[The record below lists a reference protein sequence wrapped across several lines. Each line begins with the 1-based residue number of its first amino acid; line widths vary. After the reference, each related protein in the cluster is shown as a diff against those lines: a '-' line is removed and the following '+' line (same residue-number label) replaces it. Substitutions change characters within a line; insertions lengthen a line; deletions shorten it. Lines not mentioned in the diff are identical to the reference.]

1 MKKILVFALAVAAMA
16 AAKADYNDI
25 KPGSPEA
32 KAPTAVAWQNA
43 NAKAI
48 AEATSCETL
57 AALAA
62 TPSASRI
69 LLAKLRG
76 AYATDPMVM
85 TQVGALSQWVM
96 EADCPFAFWRPSRA
110 AARKVWVRALIEAA
124 ETAAD
129 DDIKTICLDQLRWCG
144 CPCRRLVARVDF
156 FVEIFKI
163 KGCRKLCKSLG
174 VGQVAYKIISVNVLY
189 RLEF

>member
-85 TQVGALSQWVM
+85 TQIGALSQWVM

-144 CPCRRLVARVDF
+144 CPCRRLVAR
-156 FVEIFKI
+156 IY
-163 KGCRKLCKSLG
+163 G
-174 VGQVAYKIISVNVLY
+174 VGCASGNKAIEDFAALVA
-189 RLEF
+189 RELEGRSIGL